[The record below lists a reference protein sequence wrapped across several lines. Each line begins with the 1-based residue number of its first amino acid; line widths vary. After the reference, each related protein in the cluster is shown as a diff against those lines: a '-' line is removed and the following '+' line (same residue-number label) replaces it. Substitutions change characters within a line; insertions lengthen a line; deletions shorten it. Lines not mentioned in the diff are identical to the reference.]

1 MRKAIAYFN
10 EPTDFSLVQGG
21 PLFQLLLAARLQV
34 PPTGLLIRRIVAVF
48 VISWVPLQVLTLMNG
63 TAWGGVGVPFFHDID
78 AHVRLLL
85 CAPFLLAAEVI
96 VHGRIKDVV
105 KQFLDRGLVAPKD
118 QDAFAGHIASAMRL
132 RNSVVAEVVL
142 IAMTYAMGYLV
153 WKRHFA
159 LQVPTWMAESS
170 DGEMRFT
177 PAGSYYFFVNLAIV
191 RFLSLRWLFRLLI
204 WYRFLWHVARRVPLQ
219 LNALHPDRA
228 GGLGF
233 LAGSVFAFAPFLL
246 TQTISVAGVIGGKI
260 THESAKLPEF
270 KMEIVAW
277 MVFLMLIVLTPLFFF
292 VGRLGAVRREGL
304 REYGIVGSRYVN
316 EFKQKWIDGGAPQ
329 GESIVGSGDIQSLAD
344 LSNSF
349 QVVQE
354 MSLVPFGKTL
364 VIRMAIFLALPFL
377 PLLLTIIPLEQL
389 IDRAMGVFF

>member
-1 MRKAIAYFN
+1 MRKAIAYFD

-34 PPTGLLIRRIVAVF
+34 PPTGLLFRRVVAVF
-48 VISWVPLQVLTLMNG
+48 VISWVPLLLLTLMNG
-63 TAWGGVGVPFFHDID
+63 TAWGGVGVPFSLDVD
-78 AHVRLLL
+78 AHARLLL

-96 VHGRIKDVV
+96 VHGRIKEVV
-105 KQFLDRGLVAPKD
+105 KQFLDRGLVASKD
-118 QDAFAGHIASAMRL
+118 QEVFAGHIASAMRL
-132 RNSVVAEVVL
+132 RNSMFAEVVL

-159 LQVPTWMAESS
+159 LQVPTWMADSAG
-170 DGEMRFT
+170 GEMRFT
-177 PAGSYYFFVNLAIV
+177 PAGGWYFFVSLPIV
-191 RFLSLRWLFRLLI
+191 RFLALRWLFRLFI
-204 WYRFLWHVARRVPLQ
+204 WYRFLWKVARRVPLQ

-246 TQTISVAGVIGGKI
+246 AQTITVSGAIGGKI
-260 THESAKLPEF
+260 WHEGATLPQY

-277 MVFLMLIVLTPLFFF
+277 MAFLMLIVLMPLFFF
-292 VGRLGAVRREGL
+292 VGRLGAARRAGL
-304 REYGIVGSRYVN
+304 REYGIFGSRYVG
-316 EFKQKWIDGGAPQ
+316 EFKKKWIDAGAPQ
-329 GESIVGSGDIQSLAD
+329 SESIVGSGDIQSLAD

-349 QVVQE
+349 QVVHD
-354 MSLVPFGKTL
+354 MSLVPFSKAT
-364 VIRMAIFLALPFL
+364 VVRMAIFLALPFL

-389 IDRAMGVFF
+389 IDRAMGVFL